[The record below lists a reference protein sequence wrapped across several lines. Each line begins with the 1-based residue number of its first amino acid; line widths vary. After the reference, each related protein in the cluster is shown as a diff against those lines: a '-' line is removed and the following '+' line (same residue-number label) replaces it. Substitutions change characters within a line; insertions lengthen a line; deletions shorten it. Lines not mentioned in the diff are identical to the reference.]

1 MPPTDRSPKSSRVL
15 GALPTPAQTAR
26 PRVLLAEDDG
36 ATRFLV
42 ADSLAGAGFIVDAVA
57 NGRDA
62 LQRFERARPQIV
74 LTDVMMPE
82 MDGFALCEAL
92 RGHPDGAQL
101 PILILTGLEDHKSI
115 ARAFATGATDF
126 ITKPINY
133 ALLGHRVHYLM
144 RASEAMNRVASG
156 ERRLAMAQ
164 RIARLGHWDWQCGA
178 DILMLSDE
186 VCRILGLDPRYQE
199 VALSAFIER
208 VPEKER
214 EKVGRWFAELRQGT
228 GPLSVTHKVLGVEGK
243 PRYVRQQVE
252 VVRATDGRPKCVY
265 GTLQDITELRQA
277 ERRIRHLAF
286 IDGLTGLPNRA
297 LFKDRMCQ
305 AIQQARRHGRRLALL
320 FLDLDNFK
328 RINDTLGHM
337 VGDRLLQAIAQRL
350 VVVLRQSDTVLHGS
364 PGDPATYASRLG
376 GDEFTV
382 LLPELRQSE
391 DAAAVAERIRHAV
404 SRPLNLAE
412 HEIVI
417 TPSIGI
423 AVYPHDGEGPD
434 ALLKNADG
442 AMYAAK
448 RSGKNTYSFF
458 DGTLNDVAL
467 RRLKME
473 GLLRNAI
480 ARGELDVHY
489 QPQLDLGTGRM
500 CALEALARWNSP
512 SLGSVPPAEFIPLAE
527 DTGLIVPIGQWVL
540 RTACAQARAWRLAGL
555 GLDRMAVNISPLQFI
570 QHGFTRQV
578 GQVLTET
585 GLPPGALEL
594 EVTESLLMSD
604 PEGAVTAL
612 GQLKALGVQLAIDD
626 FGTGYSSLSRLKQ
639 FPINRL
645 KIDRSFVRDVPGNQ
659 DDVAIAMAVIAMAK
673 SMELKVVA
681 EGVENQEQQDFLQ
694 KRHCNEIQG
703 YYLSRPLPADAI
715 SAFLRGHQVAPG
727 SRPLF
732 SARPEGGPAP
742 GPR

>member
-1 MPPTDRSPKSSRVL
+1 MTLAEQQWPVAD
-15 GALPTPAQTAR
+15 AAAADEAAR
-26 PRVLLAEDDG
+26 PRVLVAEDD
-36 ATRFLV
+36 ATTRFLV
-42 ADSLAGAGFIVDAVA
+42 AESLAGAGFIVDAAA
-57 NGRDA
+57 NGKEA
-62 LQRFERARPQIV
+62 IQHFERARPQIV

-82 MDGFALCEAL
+82 VDGFALCKAL

-164 RIARLGHWDWQCGA
+164 RIARLGHWDWQCGN
-178 DILMLSDE
+178 DTLILSDE

-199 VALSAFIER
+199 IALSAFIER
-208 VPEKER
+208 VPEEER
-214 EKVGRWFAELRQGT
+214 EKVRLWFAELGQDAEQ
-228 GPLSVTHKVLGVEGK
+228 LSATHQVLAAEGK
-243 PRYVRQQVE
+243 PRYVRHQVE
-252 VVRATDGRPKCVY
+252 VVRAGDGRPKHIY

-277 ERRIRHLAF
+277 ERRIRQLAF
-286 IDGLTGLPNRA
+286 IDGLTGLPNRT
-297 LFKDRMCQ
+297 LFMDRMCQ
-305 AIQQARRHGRRLALL
+305 AIQLASRHGRRLALL

-328 RINDTLGHM
+328 RINDTLGHA
-337 VGDRLLQAIAQRL
+337 VGDKLLQATARRL
-350 VVVLRQSDTVLHGS
+350 VTALRQSDTVIHGS
-364 PGDPATYASRLG
+364 PADPADYAARLG

-442 AMYAAK
+442 AMYLAK
-448 RSGKNTYSFF
+448 RNGKNTYCFF
-458 DGTLNDVAL
+458 EGSLNDLAL

-473 GLLRNAI
+473 GLLRKAV
-480 ARGELDVHY
+480 AQQELDVHY
-489 QPQLDLGTGRM
+489 QPQLDLATGRI
-500 CALEALARWNSP
+500 CALEALVRWNSP
-512 SLGSVPPAEFIPLAE
+512 ALGSVPPAEFIPLAE
-527 DTGLIVPIGQWVL
+527 DAGLIVPIGEWVL
-540 RTACAQARAWRLAGL
+540 RTACAQARAWQLAGFAL
-555 GLDRMAVNISPLQFI
+555 ERIAVNISPLQFI
-570 QHGFTRQV
+570 QHGFTKQV
-578 GQVLTET
+578 AQVLTET

-612 GQLKALGVQLAIDD
+612 DRLKALGVQLAIDD

-645 KIDRSFVRDVPGNQ
+645 KIDRSFVREVPSNQ

-673 SMELKVVA
+673 SMDLKVVA

-694 KRHCNEIQG
+694 GRHCNEIQG
-703 YYLSRPLPADAI
+703 YHLSRPLPAEAI
-715 SAFLRGHQVAPG
+715 SALLREKQVATG
-727 SRPLF
+727 SRPPPN
-732 SARPEGGPAP
+732 A
-742 GPR
+742 